1 MEDCT
6 TTDFLYPMKADLY
19 YPVIN
24 QTQYGQASRTWFY
37 DRTII
42 CNATSI
48 GGAGT
53 EQIKPEAFLQ
63 HENKL
68 VARVKAD
75 PRKSSNETENAINNI
90 LILSLIHI

>member
-19 YPVIN
+19 YPVIT

-42 CNATSI
+42 CNATSV

-53 EQIKPEAFLQ
+53 EQINSK
-63 HENKL
+63 NKDRSKN
-68 VARVKAD
+68 VFN
-75 PRKSSNETENAINNI
+75 SNR
-90 LILSLIHI
+90 

>member
-1 MEDCT
+1 MEDC

-48 GGAGT
+48 GGAGY
-53 EQIKPEAFLQ
+53 
-63 HENKL
+63 
-68 VARVKAD
+68 
-75 PRKSSNETENAINNI
+75 
-90 LILSLIHI
+90 